1 MTHISLSI
9 STLSSLRES
18 QLVADMERQYGPLM
32 GGTALY
38 RALGLPSA
46 AAFRQ
51 AASREVLPVQVF
63 SIPHRRGRFA
73 LTREV
78 ALWLAGLKASTDGV
92 VGLTAPEQK
101 ESGADDTNRRSAMT

>member
-1 MTHISLSI
+1 MSHLPAPP
-9 STLSSLRES
+9 STSPDLGGA
-18 QLVADMERQYGPLM
+18 QLVADMERQYGPLL

-51 AASREVLPVQVF
+51 AAIRGGLPVQVF

-78 ALWLAGLKASTDGV
+78 ASWLASLQA
-92 VGLTAPEQK
+92 
-101 ESGADDTNRRSAMT
+101 GATT

>member
-1 MTHISLSI
+1 MSLPPPATASAPTTLDPMTA
-9 STLSSLRES
+9 
-18 QLVADMERQYGPLM
+18 QLVADMERQYGPLL

-51 AASREVLPVQVF
+51 AVSREALPVQVF
-63 SIPHRRGRFA
+63 AIPHRRGRFA

-78 ALWLAGLKASTDGV
+78 ALWLAQLRTQEGDWAVTPPMPEPPLRKGGL
-92 VGLTAPEQK
+92 P
-101 ESGADDTNRRSAMT
+101 

>member
-1 MTHISLSI
+1 MSNSPPPIPVSNHGK
-9 STLSSLRES
+9 EP
-18 QLVADMERQYGPLM
+18 LVADMESQYGPLI
-32 GGTALY
+32 GGSALY

-51 AASREVLPVQVF
+51 AASRGVLPVAVF

-78 ALWLAGLKASTDGV
+78 AEWLIQLKASIDGDGV
-92 VGLTAPEQK
+92 APTKQAWTTVQA
-101 ESGADDTNRRSAMT
+101 GGPP

>member
-1 MTHISLSI
+1 MPNPLSYSNR
-9 STLSSLRES
+9 STLAEA
-18 QLVADMERQYGPLM
+18 QLVFAMEREYGPLL

-51 AASREVLPVQVF
+51 AASRDALPVQVF

-78 ALWLAGLKASTDGV
+78 AMWLASLHAAMGQPHDVQERSPTDTAGGASM
-92 VGLTAPEQK
+92 A
-101 ESGADDTNRRSAMT
+101 

>member
-1 MTHISLSI
+1 MTRASLSI
-9 STLSSLRES
+9 SQS
-18 QLVADMERQYGPLM
+18 QLIADMERQYGPLL

-51 AASREVLPVQVF
+51 AAGREALPVQVF

-78 ALWLAGLKASTDGV
+78 ALWLAGLKVSTDV
-92 VGLTAPEQK
+92 AAGLPAPEQK
-101 ESGADDTNRRSAMT
+101 EPGVDDTNRRSAMT

>member
-1 MTHISLSI
+1 MTHIPLSI
-9 STLSSLRES
+9 SSLSSLRES
-18 QLVADMERQYGPLM
+18 QLVTDMERQYGPLM

-46 AAFRQ
+46 AA
-51 AASREVLPVQVF
+51 SREALPVQVF

-92 VGLTAPEQK
+92 VGLPAPEQK
-101 ESGADDTNRRSAMT
+101 EPGVDDTNRRSVMT

>member
-1 MTHISLSI
+1 MTA
-9 STLSSLRES
+9 
-18 QLVADMERQYGPLM
+18 QLVADMERQYGPLL

-51 AASREVLPVQVF
+51 AVSRDALPVPVF
-63 SIPHRRGRFA
+63 AIPHRRGRFA

-78 ALWLAGLKASTDGV
+78 AMWLAQLKTQKGDRPAARPLRKGGL
-92 VGLTAPEQK
+92 P
-101 ESGADDTNRRSAMT
+101 

>member
-1 MTHISLSI
+1 
-9 STLSSLRES
+9 
-18 QLVADMERQYGPLM
+18 MERQYGPLL

-78 ALWLAGLKASTDGV
+78 ALWLAGLKANTDGV
-92 VGLTAPEQK
+92 VGLPAPAQE
-101 ESGADDTNRRSAMT
+101 ESEIDEGGPP

>member
-1 MTHISLSI
+1 MSHASLSI
-9 STLSSLRES
+9 STHTCLRES
-18 QLVADMERQYGPLM
+18 LLVADMERQYGPLL

-51 AASREVLPVQVF
+51 AASREALPVQVF

-92 VGLTAPEQK
+92 VGLPAPEQK
-101 ESGADDTNRRSAMT
+101 EPGVDDTNRRSVMT

>member
-1 MTHISLSI
+1 MLPLSSSLS
-9 STLSSLRES
+9 TPPGLEAS
-18 QLVADMERQYGPLM
+18 QLVADMERQYGPLL
-32 GGTALY
+32 GGTDLY

-51 AASREVLPVQVF
+51 AASRDALPVQVF

-78 ALWLAGLKASTDGV
+78 AVWLNRLKASSDRAASFP
-92 VGLTAPEQK
+92 APAQK
-101 ESGADDTNRRSAMT
+101 ESGTDDTYRSPTMT